1 MTKRAI
7 TVDDQLIA
15 EIATRC
21 AALREKRGLSLQEA
35 GERAGYTKSHM
46 WEFEQ
51 GRAVNPTIR
60 MLLGLARAYGV
71 SLDHIVGISAGEPP
85 LHPEALRIAADIHNL
100 LNRPLPKAD
109 CDKTRRRNVATGQKC
124 RDRLNT

>member
-1 MTKRAI
+1 MSKSPIAI
-7 TVDDQLIA
+7 DDQLIS

-35 GERAGYTKSHM
+35 GDRAGFTKSHM

-71 SLDHIVGISAGEPP
+71 SLEHIVGVSTGEPP
-85 LHPEALRIAADIHNL
+85 LNPDALRIAADIHNL
-100 LNRPLPKAD
+100 LSKQQTQLGCGKNRRK
-109 CDKTRRRNVATGQKC
+109 NVASGQKC
-124 RDRLNT
+124 RNI